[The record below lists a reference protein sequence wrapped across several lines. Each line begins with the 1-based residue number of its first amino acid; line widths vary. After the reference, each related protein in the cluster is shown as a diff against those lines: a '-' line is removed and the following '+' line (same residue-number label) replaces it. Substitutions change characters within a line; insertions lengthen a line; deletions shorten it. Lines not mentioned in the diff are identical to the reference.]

1 MYKKKLSE
9 EEVDRKIAMLR
20 EKNKIIE
27 RKHQMQLKEKQLV
40 ISLFNVYKYK
50 NICISFLF

>member
-1 MYKKKLSE
+1 MSYKKKLSE

-40 ISLFNVYKYK
+40 TILFNVYKYK
-50 NICISFLF
+50 NNCISF

>member
-1 MYKKKLSE
+1 MSYKKKLSE
-9 EEVDRKIAMLR
+9 DEVDRKIAMLR

-40 ISLFNVYKYK
+40 VLK
-50 NICISFLF
+50 